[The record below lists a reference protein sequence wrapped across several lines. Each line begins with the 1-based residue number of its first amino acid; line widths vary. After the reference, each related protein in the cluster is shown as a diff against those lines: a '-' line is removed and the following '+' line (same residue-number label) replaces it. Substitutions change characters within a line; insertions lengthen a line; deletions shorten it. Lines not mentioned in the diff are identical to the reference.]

1 MEIHLN
7 TILLSV
13 TNILLFVLYAYILY
27 KIVGYVSKKGKK
39 K

>member
-13 TNILLFVLYAYILY
+13 ANALLFVLYGYILY
-27 KIVGYVSKKGKK
+27 KIVGYVSKNRKK
-39 K
+39 